1 MSEENSNPSASESA
15 SGEVVVYTPQ
25 GVRRMTP
32 ASMVE
37 PYNFRK
43 PGFLSP
49 KDSNQYSSLHQR
61 YAQNLV
67 ARLATFLRLEITCDK
82 ASVQC
87 ESTPFRAFCDSVTQP
102 THLTVFQYDGLE
114 GAGVLDIRPRT
125 SVALANRLLG
135 GQGSISDAERNPTEI
150 EVALL
155 DELVVLILKEWLDT
169 FEGVK
174 AGPPRIVAHET
185 GCRFLQIAS
194 DECAF
199 FVFKAEI
206 KMGELSEVLQLAVP
220 FSMVEQVAGKGSSPA
235 APARPVSESRQKPLH
250 WRAPYAAIEVPL
262 TAEWVVRQ
270 VTLGEAAAI
279 SVGDLI
285 QLPQELIDQTRVKVS
300 EGDEFFGTIGVENG
314 RLAVHLND
322 RIPKE

>member
-1 MSEENSNPSASESA
+1 MSEETPNSNLTESPA
-15 SGEVVVYTPQ
+15 SGEVVLYTPQ
-25 GVRRMTP
+25 GVRRMAP
-32 ASMVE
+32 FRLVE
-37 PYNFRK
+37 AYNFRK
-43 PGFLSP
+43 PGFLTP
-49 KDSNQYSSLHQR
+49 KDSNQYSSLHQK
-61 YAQNLV
+61 YAQNLA
-67 ARLATFLRLEITCDK
+67 ARLATFLRLEITCER

-87 ESTPFRAFCDSVTQP
+87 ESMPFRAFCDSVSQP
-102 THLTVFQYDGLE
+102 THLSVFQYDGLE
-114 GAGVLDIRPRT
+114 GAGVLEIRPRT

-135 GQGSISDAERNPTEI
+135 GQGVITEAERNPTEI

-194 DECAF
+194 DDCAF
-199 FVFKAEI
+199 FVFKAEL
-206 KMGELSEVLQLAVP
+206 KMGELAEQMTLAVP
-220 FSMVEQVAGKGSSPA
+220 FSLVEHVAGKAPSPA
-235 APARPVSESRQKPLH
+235 ARPVQEMRSKPLH
-250 WRAPYAAIEVPL
+250 WRAPYAAIEVPI
-262 TAEWVVRQ
+262 TAEWQVRQ
-270 VTLGEAAAI
+270 VSLGDAAAI

>member
-1 MSEENSNPSASESA
+1 MSDETALRSSKAEP
-15 SGEVVVYTPQ
+15 GPDEVVLYTPQ
-25 GVRRMTP
+25 GVRRV
-32 ASMVE
+32 AAAALVE
-37 PYNFRK
+37 AYNFRK

-61 YAQNLV
+61 YAQNLA
-67 ARLATFLRLEITCDK
+67 ARLATFLRLEITCERT
-82 ASVQC
+82 SVQC
-87 ESTPFRAFCDSVTQP
+87 DSMSFRAFCDSVTQP
-102 THLTVFQYDGLE
+102 THLTVFQYDGLD
-114 GAGVLDIRPRT
+114 GAGVLEVRPKT

-135 GQGSISDAERNPTEI
+135 GQGSLTDAERNPTEI

-174 AGPPRIVAHET
+174 AGPPRILAHET

-194 DECAF
+194 DDCAF
-199 FVFKAEI
+199 FVFKAEL
-206 KMGELSEVLQLAVP
+206 KMGELAEQFQLAVP
-220 FSMVEQVAGKGSSPA
+220 FALVEQVAGKGSSPV
-235 APARPVSESRQKPLH
+235 ARQVAESRQRPLH
-250 WRAPYAAIEVPL
+250 WRAPYAAIEVPI
-262 TAEWVVRQ
+262 TAEWQVRT
-270 VTLGEAAAI
+270 VTVGEAAAI

>member
-1 MSEENSNPSASESA
+1 MSEETTNPLSGTPD
-15 SGEVVVYTPQ
+15 SGEIVLYSSQ
-25 GVRRMTP
+25 GVRRVAP
-32 ASMVE
+32 ATLVQ

-49 KDSNQYSSLHQR
+49 KDSNQYSSLHQK

-67 ARLATFLRLEITCDK
+67 ARLATFLRLEITCER

-87 ESTPFRAFCDSVTQP
+87 ESMPFRAFCDSVTQA
-102 THLTVFQYDGLE
+102 THLTVFQYDGLD
-114 GAGVLDIRPRT
+114 GAGVLEIRPRT

-135 GQGSISDAERNPTEI
+135 GQGVITEEERAPTEI

-155 DELVVLILKEWLDT
+155 DELIVLILKEWLDT
-169 FEGVK
+169 FEGGK
-174 AGPPRIVAHET
+174 GGTPRVLAHET

-206 KMGELSEVLQLAVP
+206 KMGELAEQIQLAVP
-220 FSMVEQVAGKGSSPA
+220 FALVEQLAGKGTLSSAVRQSPE
-235 APARPVSESRQKPLH
+235 PRQKPLH
-250 WRAPYAAIEVPL
+250 WRAPYAAIEVPI
-262 TAEWVVRQ
+262 TAEWQVRA

-279 SVGDLI
+279 SVGNLI

-322 RIPKE
+322 RISKE